1 MREREIERERERERG
16 RKRVES
22 SDWEV
27 CAFYYEIGLHELVA
41 KVMRV
46 CGCVTVKAVVPG
58 SLLSCTPEDSP
69 KEES

>member
-1 MREREIERERERERG
+1 M
-16 RKRVES
+16 ES